1 MRRHLVLF
9 VRAPRLGAGKRRLA
23 RGIGDAGA
31 VRFERLMIA
40 LLLRRLAADRRWRMR
55 IAVTPDT
62 VRHPARDWGR
72 KIETVG
78 QGGGDLG
85 TRMHRAL
92 QGCPPGQVVLI
103 GADIP
108 MLDARVIAEAFRL
121 LGDRDVVFGPAED
134 GGFWLVGARHPRVLP
149 NVFRGV
155 RWSGP
160 DALADTLAGLPRR
173 TTAGFVE
180 RLADVDDAEA
190 YRRLAP
196 RRGF

>member
-1 MRRHLVLF
+1 VQPGLGEQA
-9 VRAPRLGAGKRRLA
+9 RAPA
-23 RGIGDAGA
+23 RKPAL
-31 VRFERLMIA
+31 R

-62 VRHPARDWGR
+62 VRHRIRHWS
-72 KIETVG
+72 KELETVG

-85 TRMHRAL
+85 IRMYRAL
-92 QGCPPGQVVLI
+92 QGCPAGPVVLI

-108 MLDARVIAEAFRL
+108 MLQARMIAEAFRL

-134 GGFWLVGARHPRVLP
+134 SGFWLVGVRHPRVLP
-149 NVFRGV
+149 NFFRGV

>member
-9 VRAPRLGAGKRRLA
+9 VRAPRLGVGKRRLA
-23 RGIGDAGA
+23 RGIGDVAA

-40 LLLRRLAADRRWRMR
+40 LLLRRLTGNRRWRLR

-62 VRHPARDWGR
+62 ARRPARDWRR

-78 QGGGDLG
+78 QGSGDLG
-85 TRMHRAL
+85 TRMYRAL
-92 QGCPPGQVVLI
+92 QGCPPGPVVLI

-121 LGDRDVVFGPAED
+121 LGNRDVVFGPAED
-134 GGFWLVGARHPRVLP
+134 GGFWLVGARHPRILP
-149 NVFRGV
+149 NFFRGV

-160 DALADTLAGLPRR
+160 DALADTLARLPRR
-173 TTAGFVE
+173 TSAGYVD

-196 RRGF
+196 QRGF